1 MALETFKIFNAIA
14 PPCLSNIVKL
24 RENTY
29 NFRYSNI
36 LQVPSV
42 KTTTYGKNSFRYAA
56 NVLWNSFPDSFREK
70 GRDLTQ
76 SYDKSPYTNRNVKR
90 AK

>member
-1 MALETFKIFNAIA
+1 MPEKCRSKGWCYKPTK
-14 PPCLSNIVKL
+14 
-24 RENTY
+24 
-29 NFRYSNI
+29 
-36 LQVPSV
+36 
-42 KTTTYGKNSFRYAA
+42 
-56 NVLWNSFPDSFREK
+56 REK